1 MNSKHLDMWLI
12 PVLIHMLSFS
22 KHNLNA
28 FLWLLSLYL
37 NAYGAYSRNHNHIC
51 HYLLLIPFAVENGR
65 QKTPRSLCIQTQTS
79 PDVLSSEKTLEL
91 AQYKTKSEN
100 QSRFILH
107 LKQLVSCGNAKFE
120 ALTVVIQH
128 LLSEVRICAPAPLP
142 GSLFPWSGGPGWRG
156 VGWEWGEKGSSV
168 HGLFCE
174 YLYIDDW

>member
-1 MNSKHLDMWLI
+1 
-12 PVLIHMLSFS
+12 MLSLC

-28 FLWLLSLYL
+28 CLWLLSLYL
-37 NAYGAYSRNHNHIC
+37 RAYGAYSRNHNHIC

-107 LKQLVSCGNAKFE
+107 LKQVVSCGNAKFE

-128 LLSEVRICAPAPLP
+128 LLSEVK
-142 GSLFPWSGGPGWRG
+142 SFFPEVGDQDGRG
-156 VGWEWGEKGSSV
+156 LCGEKGSSV
-168 HGLFCE
+168 CGLFCE
-174 YLYIDDW
+174 YLSIDDW

>member
-1 MNSKHLDMWLI
+1 MKAIVCVHESKRLI
-12 PVLIHMLSFS
+12 PVLIHILSLC

-28 FLWLLSLYL
+28 FLWLLLYL

-91 AQYKTKSEN
+91 AQYKTKSEK

-128 LLSEVRICAPAPLP
+128 LLSEVRICAPLSP
-142 GSLFPWSGGPGWRG
+142 GGLFP
-156 VGWEWGEKGSSV
+156 
-168 HGLFCE
+168 
-174 YLYIDDW
+174 